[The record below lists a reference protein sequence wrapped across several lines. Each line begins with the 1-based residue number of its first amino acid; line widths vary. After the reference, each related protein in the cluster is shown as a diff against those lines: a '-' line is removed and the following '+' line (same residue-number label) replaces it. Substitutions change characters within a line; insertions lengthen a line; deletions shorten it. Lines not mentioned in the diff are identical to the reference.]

1 MYIDRHSMEDVE
13 YLRSLCIRH
22 PDYRMT
28 QLAKEMDRKV
38 SDIFMMVKTYDLPY
52 KWKRK

>member
-1 MYIDRHSMEDVE
+1 MYVNRCSKNDVE

-22 PDYRMT
+22 PDYKMT

-38 SDIFMMVKTYDLPY
+38 SDIFMMIKDYDLPY
-52 KWKRK
+52 QWKK